1 MYDLNIIFELKIV
14 EKMCFTVATKCIF
27 QINEDTKDLFMI
39 CRVKLQST
47 LLKDFN
53 LQKIVLFHCVNE
65 LQGN

>member
-1 MYDLNIIFELKIV
+1 
-14 EKMCFTVATKCIF
+14 MCFTVATKCIF

-47 LLKDFN
+47 LLQDFN